1 VAPDHPDYAANKDT
15 RIGNKVADIFRQA
28 DEAIGSFVSRAR
40 EDDIILFISDHGFQ
54 SCTRTINMDRLLKE
68 FGYLDFSASNAV
80 FGPMQWGPMRKV
92 ARKVYDTLGLH
103 GKVSLPQSINWSKT
117 KAYTTIRSTGEGV
130 SINVAGREIDGIVD
144 QGDYDK
150 VRGDLMD
157 RLANF
162 VDPKTGKKPVKEI
175 YKREEI
181 FKGRFADHAPDILM
195 VPAEGYSLTHAKA
208 AYEDADWVSGDHR
221 IEGTIVAVG
230 PNVRPFEQTP
240 ALIDMAPTIVAALD
254 APTAVKP
261 TGRVLTEIVG
271 ADATLLERVAK
282 EASSAGAGIPGM
294 GNEAE
299 VTDTEAD
306 EMEEHL
312 RGLGYIE

>member
-1 VAPDHPDYAANKDT
+1 
-15 RIGNKVADIFRQA
+15 
-28 DEAIGSFVSRAR
+28 
-40 EDDIILFISDHGFQ
+40 
-54 SCTRTINMDRLLKE
+54 
-68 FGYLDFSASNAV
+68 
-80 FGPMQWGPMRKV
+80 MRKV

-103 GKVSLPQSINWSKT
+103 GKVSLPQSVNWSKT

-130 SINVAGREIDGIVD
+130 SLNMAGREIDGVVD

-150 VRGDLMD
+150 VRNELLD
-157 RLANF
+157 RLGTF

-181 FKGRFADHAPDILM
+181 FKGRYADSAPDILM
-195 VPAEGYSLTHAKA
+195 VPAEGYSLSHAKA

-230 PNVRPFEQTP
+230 PNVKPFETPP

-261 TGRVLTEIVG
+261 SGRVLHEIVG
-271 ADATLLERVAK
+271 AAELKERQATET
-282 EASSAGAGIPGM
+282 SSAGAAIPGM
-294 GNEAE
+294 GNEAQ